1 MRPCRC
7 GRSAPAGQGRA
18 QAISPLS
25 PSTITFATS
34 SSDPPTM
41 ATRRGR
47 GQLPRG
53 RGQLLVT
60 VPDCEGPGTVTSN
73 CPRLCFPRP
82 PPFPHPRPHPFR
94 PGPRL
99 AEPAPGHDQPDAPR
113 PRPGIAGPRLDL
125 PPMCLPPPFLLEG
138 PGTVTRNCP
147 RLCFPRRP
155 HSRTRAHT
163 HSAPARVLPN
173 PRPAMISQTRHALG
187 PASQARGSIC
197 PPCACHHH
205 SSSIARMTGSGS
217 RHSTRARSSGGR
229 RDSA

>member
-113 PRPGIAGPRLDL
+113 PRAGIAGPRLDL
-125 PPMCLPPPFLLEG
+125 PPMCLPPPFLLDRANDG
-138 PGTVTRNCP
+138 LRQPAQHP
-147 RLCFPRRP
+147 RALVGGQ
-155 HSRTRAHT
+155 
-163 HSAPARVLPN
+163 ARQRVKDR
-173 PRPAMISQTRHALG
+173 PRPAARDDWGAWGGSPGAEFGGSRLCRVQPRRISAIGEHGQRAERSVRATIVATIALG
-187 PASQARGSIC
+187 TCDNSNC
-197 PPCACHHH
+197 
-205 SSSIARMTGSGS
+205 
-217 RHSTRARSSGGR
+217 
-229 RDSA
+229 